1 MKIHTLLEILNE
13 GKKVAFVNGNRAIDS
28 KNLKKK
34 MLSIKENGQLSPL
47 VIVSGTKVINDNLSL
62 IDAITEL
69 DIPSSEANK
78 YVAIVEG
85 QHRFSAIRKL
95 NEENSEKIDIFFI
108 YALNQKLSTQKL
120 LSEMN
125 SQSINWDGQD
135 YIRGAYLCN
144 STSELLEFAKELTD
158 NKNVPSGYPIS
169 TISKITT
176 FSDKLTKTT
185 LAKSM
190 DEGLEVLPSADIERG
205 RKYLSIGRS
214 VGFTDKYLAKRY
226 LIEWN

>member
-108 YALNQKLSTQKL
+108 YALK
-120 LSEMN
+120 
-125 SQSINWDGQD
+125 
-135 YIRGAYLCN
+135 Y
-144 STSELLEFAKELTD
+144 
-158 NKNVPSGYPIS
+158 
-169 TISKITT
+169 SKT
-176 FSDKLTKTT
+176 F
-185 LAKSM
+185 
-190 DEGLEVLPSADIERG
+190 I
-205 RKYLSIGRS
+205 
-214 VGFTDKYLAKRY
+214 
-226 LIEWN
+226 